1 MATAFT
7 IPGRQQKRTPI
18 DEADDRSLNYWV
30 DRISK
35 SLAEDPGGRFADRDT
50 QWLEA
55 ARAELARRAAGG
67 APAAA
72 PATQAAP
79 AAAQRRAPAPQTAL
93 ARSTSGSVAIAG
105 SHARADEIAAALA
118 EAEQSFHLVSPATQ
132 CGSLPEGTEVVI
144 SMVTVDA
151 RVGRDGKPL
160 SADIYPVGMG
170 KFGLSKAP
178 LDRIAGAAGV
188 DWDPVLT
195 RRMDDARDP
204 YYCAFQAVGYVRS
217 FDGTRRTI
225 TGTKEMDLRDGSPQC
240 EALAGR
246 KRDGSGDA
254 SKQIREMR
262 LHILGHAESKAKLRA
277 IRSLGLQT
285 SYRPEE
291 FSKPFAVARL
301 MFTGRTADPELR
313 REFARMNADAM
324 IGGTRALYGAPALPA
339 PTAAPAR
346 PAGALDEDD
355 FAPSYY
361 EPQAPRV
368 PQQIEA
374 HGEAAREPSAPR
386 SELLPEVDRGD
397 DPDRY

>member
-1 MATAFT
+1 MSAQLLIPNKKIPLPEATDT
-7 IPGRQQKRTPI
+7 DLK
-18 DEADDRSLNYWV
+18 YWV
-30 DRISK
+30 GRISK
-35 SLAEDPGGRFADRDT
+35 DLDENPTKQYADRDRT
-50 QWLEA
+50 LLSGM
-55 ARAELARRAAGG
+55 RAELARRAGGG

-72 PATQAAP
+72 PSAP
-79 AAAQRRAPAPQTAL
+79 AAAPRNGGAPQTAL

-160 SADIYPVGMG
+160 TNDIYPVGMG

-285 SYRPEE
+285 SYKPEE
-291 FSKPFAVARL
+291 LTKPFAVARL
-301 MFTGRTADPELR
+301 MFTGRTNDPELR
-313 REFARMNADAM
+313 REFARLNADAM

-361 EPQAPRV
+361 EPPPQPR
-368 PQQIEA
+368 QLDTQ
-374 HGEAAREPSAPR
+374 GEAARASSAPR
-386 SELLPEVDRGD
+386 HEPMAEVDRGD
-397 DPDRY
+397 NADNY

>member
-1 MATAFT
+1 MAQFT
-7 IPGRQQKRTPI
+7 IPGGPSKGTPI
-18 DEADDRSLNYWV
+18 ESADEKSITYWI
-30 DRISK
+30 DRIEK
-35 SLAEDPGGRFADRDT
+35 DLAENPTKKFADRDA

-55 ARAELARRAAGG
+55 ARAELARRSAGG

-72 PATQAAP
+72 PPPRQQAAAP
-79 AAAQRRAPAPQTAL
+79 ASTAL
-93 ARSTSGSVAIAG
+93 ARPAPGSVAIAG
-105 SHARADEIAAALA
+105 SHARAEEIAAALV
-118 EAEQSFHLVSPATQ
+118 EAERQFHLVSPATQ
-132 CGSLPEGTEVVI
+132 CGALPEGCEVVI
-144 SMVTVDA
+144 SMVSVD
-151 RVGRDGKPL
+151 GRIGSDGKPL

-195 RRMDDARDP
+195 RRLDDARDP
-204 YYCAFQAVGYVRS
+204 FYCAFQAVGYVRS

-240 EALAGR
+240 EALASR

-285 SYRPEE
+285 SYKPEE
-291 FSKPFAVARL
+291 LSRPFAIARL

-324 IGGTRALYGAPALPA
+324 ISGTRALYGAPALPA
-339 PTAAPAR
+339 PIAAPIR
-346 PAGALDEDD
+346 PAAALDEDD
-355 FAPSYY
+355 YY
-361 EPQAPRV
+361 PPEPPR
-368 PQQIEA
+368 QIEA
-374 HGEAAREPSAPR
+374 HGEAKPPSAPR
-386 SELLPEVDRGD
+386 NSPPPVEPPPPPDWDRG
-397 DPDRY
+397 PDADAY